1 MKIFI
6 ALLCFLFIVASFAY
20 AHPPSDIAI
29 TYDPASKILTAVIA
43 HNVSNPATHF
53 IRKVDVSMNGKEVIN
68 HFISKQD
75 NNETQTVMYLLPD
88 AKPNDLVSVEAYC
101 SISGKLE
108 KLITIPK

>member
-6 ALLCFLFIVASFAY
+6 ALLCFLFLAASFAN
-20 AHPPSDIAI
+20 AHPPSDVVI
-29 TYDPASKILTAVIA
+29 TFDPASKILTAVIV
-43 HNVSNPATHF
+43 HNVSNPANHF

-88 AKPNDLVSVEAYC
+88 AKANDLVSVEAYC